1 MSPVFLLQLVFEER
15 FSAVLAEL
23 AAVSEQVAAAVRA
36 AEEDHVE
43 DDICGKDA
51 ASGPKDSHVVEY
63 GAADYGY
70 DEAYAEHEQ
79 VYAFDGLELHGATSR
94 RACCEGRL

>member
-1 MSPVFLLQLVFEER
+1 MSPVFLLHLVFEER

-51 ASGPKDSHVVEY
+51 ASCPKDRHIVEY
-63 GAADYGY
+63 GASYYG
-70 DEAYAEHEQ
+70 DDQAYAEHEQ

-94 RACCEGRL
+94 RACCECQL

>member
-63 GAADYGY
+63 GTSYYGD
-70 DEAYAEHEQ
+70 DEAYAKHEQ